1 MTTKEKIVNTAA
13 EMLSN
18 NGFNAFSFHD
28 IANAIGIK
36 TSSIHYYFPTKSD
49 LIVEIIHYS
58 QKIQSTLFEAIS
70 EKKPEEKLSLLI
82 DFYVDLADNGQMCP
96 IVSISSDMNDI
107 DPNIKLE
114 VGKFYDFLADWL
126 TSVIEEGITKNHFVI
141 AQTPQD
147 KSMEILNIL
156 AMLPI
161 LSRMGKGSESLTNLK
176 QSVMGNLINNNIF
189 DNKMRLQAQEIEQQQ
204 EIIAHQ
210 AAVITAQKKVIN
222 LYEANEAIQ
231 QWLPQK

>member
-1 MTTKEKIVNTAA
+1 MTTREKIVNIAA

-28 IANAIGIK
+28 IANAIGVK

-58 QKIQSTLFEAIS
+58 QNIQAALFEAIS
-70 EKKPEEKLSLLI
+70 EKKPQEKLSLLI
-82 DFYVDLADNGQMCP
+82 DFYVDLADKGQMCP
-96 IVSISSDMNDI
+96 IVSISSDINEI

-114 VGKFYDFLADWL
+114 VRKFYDFLADWL
-126 TSVIEEGITKNHFVI
+126 TSVIVEGITKNQFAT

-156 AMLPI
+156 AMFPI
-161 LSRMGKGSESLTNLK
+161 LTRLGKAHESLTSLK
-176 QSVMGNLINNNIF
+176 QSVIDNLRNKDLLNNG
-189 DNKMRLQAQEIEQQQ
+189 MSLLTQEIKQQK
-204 EIIAHQ
+204 ETIAHQ
-210 AAVITAQKKVIN
+210 AAIIAAQKKVIN
-222 LYEANEAIQ
+222 LYEANETLEKWKQ
-231 QWLPQK
+231 

>member
-13 EMLSN
+13 ELLSN

-28 IANAIGIK
+28 IANEIGIK

-49 LIVEIIHYS
+49 LIIEIIHYS
-58 QKIQSTLFEAIS
+58 QNIQTALFETIS
-70 EKKPEEKLSLLI
+70 EKKPQEKLSLLI
-82 DFYVDLADNGQMCP
+82 DFYVDLADKGQMCP

-126 TSVIEEGITKNHFVI
+126 TSVIVEGITKNHFVT
-141 AQTPQD
+141 AQEPQD

-161 LSRMGKGSESLTNLK
+161 LSRLGKGRESLNSLK
-176 QSVMGNLINNNIF
+176 QSVMANLVNKDIL
-189 DNKMRLQAQEIEQQQ
+189 DNQISLQAQEIKQQQ
-204 EIIAHQ
+204 ETIAHQ
-210 AAVITAQKKVIN
+210 AAVIAAQQKIIN
-222 LYEANEAIQ
+222 LYEANEALEKWEQ
-231 QWLPQK
+231 QK

>member
-1 MTTKEKIVNTAA
+1 MTTREKIVNIAA

-28 IANAIGIK
+28 IANAIGVK

-58 QKIQSTLFEAIS
+58 QNIQAALFEAIS
-70 EKKPEEKLSLLI
+70 EKKPQEKLSLLI
-82 DFYVDLADNGQMCP
+82 DFYVDLADKGQMCP
-96 IVSISSDMNDI
+96 IVSISSDINEI

-114 VGKFYDFLADWL
+114 VRKFYDFLADWL
-126 TSVIEEGITKNHFVI
+126 TSVIVEGITKNQFAT

-156 AMLPI
+156 AMFPI
-161 LSRMGKGSESLTNLK
+161 LTRLGKAHESLTSLK
-176 QSVMGNLINNNIF
+176 QSVIDNLINKDLLNNG
-189 DNKMRLQAQEIEQQQ
+189 MSLLTQEIKQQK
-204 EIIAHQ
+204 ETIAHQ
-210 AAVITAQKKVIN
+210 AAIIAAQKKVIN
-222 LYEANEAIQ
+222 LYEANETLEK
-231 QWLPQK
+231 W

>member
-13 EMLSN
+13 KMLSN

-28 IANAIGIK
+28 IANEIGIK

-49 LIVEIIHYS
+49 LIIEIIHYS
-58 QKIQSTLFEAIS
+58 QNIQAALFETIS
-70 EKKPEEKLSLLI
+70 ENKPQEKLSLLI
-82 DFYVDLADNGQMCP
+82 DFYVGLADKGQMCP

-126 TSVIEEGITKNHFVI
+126 TSIIEEGITKNQFVT

-156 AMLPI
+156 AMFPI
-161 LSRMGKGSESLTNLK
+161 LSRLGKERENLANLK
-176 QSVMGNLINNNIF
+176 QSVMANLINKDIL
-189 DNKMRLQAQEIEQQQ
+189 DNKISLQTQEFEQQQ
-204 EIIAHQ
+204 QTIAHQ
-210 AAVITAQKKVIN
+210 AAVIAAQKKVIN
-222 LYEANEAIQ
+222 LYEANETLEKWEQ
-231 QWLPQK
+231 QK

>member
-1 MTTKEKIVNTAA
+1 MTTREKIVNIAA

-28 IANAIGIK
+28 IANAIGVK

-58 QKIQSTLFEAIS
+58 QNIQAALFEAIS
-70 EKKPEEKLSLLI
+70 EKKPQEKLSLLI
-82 DFYVDLADNGQMCP
+82 DFYVDLADKGQMCP
-96 IVSISSDMNDI
+96 IVSISSDINEI

-114 VGKFYDFLADWL
+114 VRKFYDFLADWL
-126 TSVIEEGITKNHFVI
+126 TSVIVEGITKNQFAT

-156 AMLPI
+156 AMFPI
-161 LSRMGKGSESLTNLK
+161 LTRLGKAHESLTSLK
-176 QSVMGNLINNNIF
+176 QSVIDNLINKDLLNNG
-189 DNKMRLQAQEIEQQQ
+189 MSLLTQEIKQQK
-204 EIIAHQ
+204 ETIAHQ
-210 AAVITAQKKVIN
+210 AAIIAAQKKVIN
-222 LYEANEAIQ
+222 LYEANETLEKWKQ
-231 QWLPQK
+231 

>member
-1 MTTKEKIVNTAA
+1 MTTKEKIVNIAA

-28 IANAIGIK
+28 IAHKIGIK

-114 VGKFYDFLADWL
+114 VRNFYDFLADWL
-126 TSVIEEGITKNHFVI
+126 TLVIEEGITKNQFVTS
-141 AQTPQD
+141 QEPQD

-156 AMLPI
+156 AMFPI
-161 LSRMGKGSESLTNLK
+161 LTRLGKEQKSLTSLK
-176 QSVMGNLINNNIF
+176 QSIMDNLTNKDIV
-189 DNKMRLQAQEIEQQQ
+189 DNQISLQTQEIKQQQ
-204 EIIAHQ
+204 ETIAHQ
-210 AAVITAQKKVIN
+210 AAVIAAQQKIIN
-222 LYEANEAIQ
+222 LYEANEALEKWEQ
-231 QWLPQK
+231 QK

>member
-28 IANAIGIK
+28 IAHKIGIK

-49 LIVEIIHYS
+49 LIIEIIRYS
-58 QKIQSTLFEAIS
+58 QNIQASLFETIS
-70 EKKPEEKLSLLI
+70 EKKPLEKLSLLI
-82 DFYVDLADNGQMCP
+82 DFYVDLANKGQMCP

-107 DPNIKLE
+107 DPNIKLA

-126 TSVIEEGITKNHFVI
+126 TSVIEEGITKNQFVT
-141 AQTPQD
+141 AQEPQD

-156 AMLPI
+156 AMFPI
-161 LSRMGKGSESLTNLK
+161 LSRMGKGRESLTNLK
-176 QSVMGNLINNNIF
+176 QSVMGNLINKNIF
-189 DNKMRLQAQEIEQQQ
+189 DNKMSLQAQEIEQQQ
-204 EIIAHQ
+204 ETIAHQ
-210 AAVITAQKKVIN
+210 ARVIAAQKKVIN
-222 LYEANEAIQ
+222 LYEANETLNKWEQ
-231 QWLPQK
+231 QK